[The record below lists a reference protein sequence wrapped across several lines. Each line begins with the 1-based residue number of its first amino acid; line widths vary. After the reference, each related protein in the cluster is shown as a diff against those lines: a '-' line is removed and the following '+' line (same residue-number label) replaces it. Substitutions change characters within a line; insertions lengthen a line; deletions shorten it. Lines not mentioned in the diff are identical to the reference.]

1 MCKKWLASM
10 NPSEER
16 REIAKRIQWG
26 WMDNLQTPSS
36 DPLPRLSMRSFG
48 IFPDIKESTLIAA
61 TAAIATFP
69 SLTWQLVH
77 LSIYCR
83 FLALFCHLC
92 QPQFRKNLLF
102 ATFISFNLGKTP
114 FNRCVHLSHEWSI
127 WKIILVLFLSIDHPS
142 NNWVEKKIYNLL
154 FQIEWVVWNCT

>member
-1 MCKKWLASM
+1 
-10 NPSEER
+10 
-16 REIAKRIQWG
+16 
-26 WMDNLQTPSS
+26 MDNLQTPSS

-48 IFPDIKESTLIAA
+48 IVPDIKESTLLIAA

-102 ATFISFNLGKTP
+102 VVVQLHIKMVIPSDFTTTP
-114 FNRCVHLSHEWSI
+114 FNLLHFFYTQILGILLPHLSPSI
-127 WKIILVLFLSIDHPS
+127 WGEHPS
-142 NNWVEKKIYNLL
+142 HCPSIKLKINMKYYSCFVPLYQ
-154 FQIEWVVWNCT
+154 FFFFFSAERIHFEMR